1 MLNKKINTDFL
12 IIGGG
17 LAGLYAAYKASEF
30 GKVLLITKTNSED
43 SNSWLAQGGIAVA
56 IDENDSAELH
66 ISDTMSAGRDLC
78 NEEAVRVLV
87 EEGKIR
93 VEELIRLGMKFDKEG
108 LNFSLGMEGGHSARR
123 ILHASGSATGQAI
136 LKFLISFIKE
146 KVNIQVLENTQCIEF
161 AKDQNKVVGAY
172 AYNKVIKNLYSISA
186 KATIIASGGYS
197 RLFERST
204 NSNTILGEGI
214 SLAMSAGAILKD
226 LEFIQFHPTAFYK
239 KNGKSFLISE
249 AVRGEGAHL
258 LNENLERFMV
268 GEHELSELAPR
279 DIISKTIFEEIQ
291 RSKIDHVYLDLRHL
305 DSEKIKKRFSHI
317 HELAKSFDVDITK
330 DLIPIAPAAHY
341 SIGGIATDMDGRTNL
356 GGLYSCGEAS
366 STGVHGANRLASNS
380 LLECLVF
387 SYRAVIDAK
396 NMLSEGNVPTYLENN
411 SFEYSQ
417 DTAKIYQDIRGKV
430 QNIFINNVGI
440 IRSEKNLLYAKEQIN
455 NLKNNIEE
463 NSNYISII
471 KSKRLLNLSLAIIDA
486 ALAREESRGT
496 HQRIDFPEQQKKFSG
511 NFYVENF
518 QIKFKEKE
526 WILEKT
532 I

>member
-43 SNSWLAQGGIAVA
+43 SNSWLAQGGIAVT
-56 IDENDSAELH
+56 IDESDSAELH
-66 ISDTMSAGRDLC
+66 ISDTMNAGRDLC

-87 EEGKIR
+87 KEGKIR
-93 VEELIRLGMKFDKEG
+93 VEELIKLGMKFDKEG

-123 ILHASGSATGQAI
+123 ILHANGSATGQAI

-146 KVNIQVLENTQCIEF
+146 NVNIQVLENTQCIEF
-161 AKDQNKVVGAY
+161 AKDQNKIVGAY

-249 AVRGEGAHL
+249 AVRGEGAYL

-268 GEHELSELAPR
+268 GKHELNELAPR

-291 RSKIDHVYLDLRHL
+291 NSEIDHVYLDLRHL
-305 DSEKIKKRFSHI
+305 DSEKIKIRFSHI
-317 HELAKSFDVDITK
+317 YRLAKSFDVDITK

-341 SIGGIATDMDGRTNL
+341 SIGGIATDLDGRTNL
-356 GGLYSCGEAS
+356 AGLYSCGEAS

-396 NMLSEGNVPTYLENN
+396 NMLSEGNTSTFIEND

-417 DTAKIYQDIRGKV
+417 ATAKIYQDIREKV

-471 KSKRLLNLSLAIIDA
+471 KSKRLLNLSSAIIDA
-486 ALAREESRGT
+486 ALARKESRGT
-496 HQRIDFPEQQKKFSG
+496 HQRIDVPGQQKMFLG
-511 NFYVENF
+511 NFYVKNF